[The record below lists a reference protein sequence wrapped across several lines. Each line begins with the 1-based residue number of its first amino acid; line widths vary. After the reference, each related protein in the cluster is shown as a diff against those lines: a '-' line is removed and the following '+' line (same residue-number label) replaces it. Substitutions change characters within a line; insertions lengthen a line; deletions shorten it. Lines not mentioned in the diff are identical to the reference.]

1 MRQKIIALILI
12 IIPFALQAEQSDKHF
27 MWEIRSETG
36 LVYLLGSAH
45 IAKKELYPL
54 DSVIENAFKRS
65 GYLVVELDINSLD
78 PSFLTDKIMIPG
90 DTTLEDILE
99 PELYERLKKEF
110 NEYKVPSSMFKR
122 YKPWFAVLY
131 LGQIELMNEGYDP
144 NSGIDKY
151 FLDKAG
157 DRQII
162 ALETPEQQMKVF
174 EELDKMPNDFVEYS
188 LNELDSSIYHMD
200 QMIKAWS
207 SGDTTTIKDKVIES
221 MSEDMELEH
230 ISEVMLDKRN
240 YIMAEKIKEYLQDDN
255 IYFVIVGAAHIPGD
269 NGILSILRRGNKYRI
284 EQK

>member
-1 MRQKIIALILI
+1 MRNKIIAWIFI
-12 IIPFALQAEQSDKHF
+12 IFPLSLQAEQSEKHF
-27 MWEIRSETG
+27 MWEIRSDTG
-36 LVYLLGSAH
+36 IVYLLGSAH

-54 DSVIENAFKRS
+54 DSVIENAFDRS
-65 GYLVVELDINSLD
+65 DYLVVELDINSLD
-78 PSFLTDKIMIPG
+78 PSFLTDKIMLPE
-90 DTTLEDILE
+90 DTTLEDILD
-99 PELYERLKKEF
+99 PELYKRLKKEF

-157 DRQII
+157 EREII

-240 YIMAEKIKEYLQDDN
+240 YIMADKIKEYLQDDS
-255 IYFVIVGAAHIPGD
+255 IYFVIVGAAHIPGE
-269 NGILSILRRGNKYRI
+269 NGILSILRRGNQYIIK
-284 EQK
+284 QK